1 MIKLLALAASGFVM
15 VFLAVFSPL
24 FEIKSVTFN
33 DDAACIKNS
42 QKIAEDNLIGE
53 SLIFLNSQEIAQVIK
68 NKFACIETIDVNR
81 QFPSTVQINI
91 QSKRPIAK
99 IAETEFH
106 VTKDGLLIRADDS
119 VQIPTIFLPT
129 NFELNVSQKLDDK
142 NILFAL
148 EIIDNLL
155 KSDFVPTTIRIVDE
169 DQIAVYG
176 NKDIL
181 VIFSSYKNP
190 IKQVD
195 SLQLILVEAKIDATK
210 IGKIDMRFEKPVISS
225 KK

>member
-24 FEIKSVTFN
+24 FEIKNVTFN

-99 IAETEFH
+99 IAESDFQL
-106 VTKDGLLIRADDS
+106 TKDGLLVRADDS

-129 NFELNVSQKLDDK
+129 NFELNAGQRLDDK

-155 KSDFVPTTIRIVDE
+155 KSDFVPTTVRIVDE
-169 DQIAVYG
+169 DQIAVYS

-181 VIFSSYKNP
+181 VIFSTNKNP

-195 SLQLILVEAKIDATK
+195 SLQLILAEARIDATK
-210 IGKIDMRFEKPVISS
+210 IDKIDMRFEKPVISS

>member
-1 MIKLLALAASGFVM
+1 M

-24 FEIKSVTFN
+24 FEIKNVTFN

-169 DQIAVYG
+169 DQIAVYS

-181 VIFSSYKNP
+181 VLFSSNKNP
-190 IKQVD
+190 ISQVD
-195 SLQLILVEAKIDATK
+195 SLQLILAEAKIDATK

>member
-1 MIKLLALAASGFVM
+1 VIKLLALAASGFVM

-24 FEIKSVTFN
+24 FEIKNVTFN

-169 DQIAVYG
+169 DQIAVYS

-181 VIFSSYKNP
+181 VLFSSNKNP
-190 IKQVD
+190 ISQVD
-195 SLQLILVEAKIDATK
+195 SLQLILAEAKIDATK

>member
-1 MIKLLALAASGFVM
+1 MIKLLVLVASGFVLAF
-15 VFLAVFSPL
+15 VAVFSPL

-53 SLIFLNSQEIAQVIK
+53 SLIFLNSQETARVIK
-68 NKFACIETIDVNR
+68 NQFACIEAIEVNR
-81 QFPSTVQINI
+81 QFPSNVEINI

-99 IAETEFH
+99 IAETEFYL
-106 VTKDGLLIRADDS
+106 TKDGLLVRVYDK
-119 VQIPTIFLPT
+119 VQIPTIFLPN
-129 NFELNVSQKLDDK
+129 NFELNVSQRLDDK

-155 KSDFVPTTIRIVDE
+155 KSDFVPTTVRIVDE
-169 DQIAVYG
+169 DQIAVYS

-181 VIFSSYKNP
+181 VIFSTSKNP
-190 IKQVD
+190 IEQVD
-195 SLQLILVEAKIDATK
+195 SLQLILAEAKIDATK
-210 IGKIDMRFEKPVISS
+210 IDKIDMRFEKPVISS